1 MMRTLIRIALSGA
14 MLLVCGIAFGQGQER
29 TIEWHPGTAIG
40 PMVKGADGSS
50 MAADF
55 MALEI
60 VNISVAGESVSLG
73 QPFLA
78 GADWMK
84 GFSIRVKNISAKR
97 IVGARLD
104 FSLPEAK
111 GGLGSNLGYGR
122 GMDMGKGAQEP
133 SMIAPGEE
141 FELIRTEAAY
151 DHDQKWIA
159 ETSGIT
165 NLNRVWLGLAWVKF
179 EDGTVWFG
187 QARMQSP
194 VAK

>member
-1 MMRTLIRIALSGA
+1 

-29 TIEWHPGTAIG
+29 TIEWRPGTPIG

-84 GFSIRVKNISAKR
+84 GSR
-97 IVGARLD
+97 IA
-104 FSLPEAK
+104 
-111 GGLGSNLGYGR
+111 
-122 GMDMGKGAQEP
+122 
-133 SMIAPGEE
+133 
-141 FELIRTEAAY
+141 
-151 DHDQKWIA
+151 
-159 ETSGIT
+159 
-165 NLNRVWLGLAWVKF
+165 
-179 EDGTVWFG
+179 
-187 QARMQSP
+187 
-194 VAK
+194 